1 MSTLVFIAVLLAA
14 VMHAGW
20 NAIVKTG
27 LSKQRSMLMLSIGHA
42 LFAMP
47 VIVLSPFP
55 QGVDWVWILVSA
67 VVHMAYQMFLAFA
80 YEQGDLSRVYPI
92 ARGTAPLLVLIASV
106 FWLRE
111 PLDGFELVGI
121 GLLGLGVMLMARGV
135 FSGGESR
142 KLLPFAFGAALATA
156 AYSLIDGLGAR
167 HMGDAWAYV
176 SWVMALTAVI
186 YLPTII
192 ALRGANVV
200 RVPLR
205 DWPRGLAASGLS
217 YLAFAIVVWA
227 MSLAPIA
234 LVTSLRETSILFAMI
249 MGWALFS
256 EKMQPSKII
265 AATLIVAGVVVTR
278 L

>member
-1 MSTLVFIAVLLAA
+1 MSTFVFIAVLLAA

-47 VIVLSPFP
+47 VIVFSPLP
-55 QGVDWVWILVSA
+55 QGLDWVWILVSA

-176 SWVMALTAVI
+176 SWVMALTAVV

-192 ALRGANVV
+192 VLRGANVV

-249 MGWALFS
+249 MGWVLFS

>member
-1 MSTLVFIAVLLAA
+1 MSTIVFIAVLLAA

-47 VIVLSPFP
+47 VMVLSPFP

-249 MGWALFS
+249 MGWVLFS

>member
-192 ALRGANVV
+192 ALRGAHVV

-249 MGWALFS
+249 MGWVLFS